1 MVRQDRAATGSAS
14 MIPKP
19 PFACDLSLEDELAA
33 FERLKPRL
41 AEIWSALTASDDRT
55 YTSVVVPSM
64 TLDQSELRKLV
75 GAPFYEERLLL
86 LLIRLRNPK
95 AHVVYV
101 TSQPVHPLIL
111 DYYLGLLMG
120 VPASH
125 ARRRLTML
133 CAHDS
138 SPRPLTQKILERPRL
153 VERIRSAIVDP
164 AQAYMTVFNSTP
176 LERKLSVLLGIPLNG
191 LDPRLQHLGT
201 KSGSRK
207 IFREAGVEMAAGFED
222 LTSEADVIEALLEL
236 RRRKPG
242 LRRAIVKLNESFS
255 GEGNAVCTL
264 PAESSRE
271 SVQRTLQSLEFAIPS
286 ETHESYFS
294 KFSGMGGI
302 VEEFIE
308 GAQKASPS
316 AQLRT
321 SPDGRVLLIS
331 THDQILGGPSSQV
344 YVGCSFP
351 AQDAYRPVIQE
362 LALRIGR
369 VLADH
374 GVVSRFGIDF
384 VATRQ
389 NSRAP
394 WRVSALEINL
404 RVVGTTHPFLA
415 LRFLTG
421 GELDQSSGLFHSL
434 SRRVKYYKATDN
446 LQSEAYRGLLPEDL
460 MDILS
465 VHQLHYDQR
474 TESGVLFHLIGALSE
489 YGKLGVTAIANSP
502 AEARE
507 LYDRTLAVLDIE
519 TRFGRTRAANEQPI

>member
-1 MVRQDRAATGSAS
+1 

-19 PFACDLSLEDELAA
+19 PFACNLSLEEELVA

-41 AEIWSALTASDDRT
+41 AEIWSALTASDDRS

-75 GAPFYEERLLL
+75 GAPFYEERLLM
-86 LLIRLRNPK
+86 LLIRLRNPQ

-111 DYYLGLLMG
+111 EYYLTLLMG

-125 ARRRLTML
+125 ARKRLTML
-133 CAHDS
+133 CAHDA

-164 AQAYMTVFNSTP
+164 TQAYMTVFNSTP
-176 LERKLSVLLGIPLNG
+176 LERKLSVLLGVPLNG
-191 LDPRLQHLGT
+191 LDPKLQYLGT

-207 IFREAGVEMAAGFED
+207 VFREAGVDLPAGFED
-222 LTSEADVIEALLEL
+222 LNSEADTIEALLAL
-236 RRRKPG
+236 QRCKPG
-242 LRRAIVKLNESFS
+242 LRRAVIKLNESFS

-264 PAESSRE
+264 PTEPSKGAMQER
-271 SVQRTLQSLEFAIPS
+271 LQSLEFAVPS
-286 ETHESYFS
+286 ETHKVYFGKLS
-294 KFSGMGGI
+294 AMGGV
-302 VEEFIE
+302 VEEFLE
-308 GAQKASPS
+308 GKQKASPS

-321 SPDGRVLLIS
+321 GPDGSVTLIS
-331 THDQILGGPSSQV
+331 THDQILGGASGQV

-351 AQDAYRPVIQE
+351 AQDAYRTVIQG

-374 GVVSRFGIDF
+374 GVVSRFGVDF
-384 VATRQ
+384 MATRQ
-389 NSRAP
+389 GNRLP
-394 WRVSALEINL
+394 WRVTALEINL

-421 GELDQSSGLFHSL
+421 GELNQSSGLFHSL

-446 LQSEAYRGLLPEDL
+446 LQSDAYRGLLPEDL

-465 VHQLHYDQR
+465 VNRLHYDHR

-507 LYDRTLAVLDIE
+507 LYDRTLAVLDME
-519 TRFGRTRAANEQPI
+519 TRFGAPHATNEYPL